1 MKQPTFERMM
11 EFCGY
16 SPDDRKFEALRLVM
30 VEGTTQY
37 AAARATDYS
46 VTQLNAVYSRVRRE
60 LARVEKLIGGPLDGR
75 A

>member
-1 MKQPTFERMM
+1 MKPTTFERLM

-30 VEGTTQY
+30 VEGRTQY

-46 VTQLNAVYSRVRRE
+46 VTQLNAVYSRARRE
-60 LARVEKLIGGPLDGR
+60 LARVEKLIGGPLD

>member
-1 MKQPTFERMM
+1 MKHTTFERLM

-30 VEGTTQY
+30 VEGRTQHS
-37 AAARATDYS
+37 AARATDYS
-46 VTQLNAVYSRVRRE
+46 PTQLNAVYSRVRRE
-60 LARVEKLIGGPLDGR
+60 LARVEKLIGGPLD